1 MKLILENAKNPLY
14 QKVLAYNS
22 RNVPQNISVLDI
34 VCVDEET
41 KKKITIG
48 QLFENLYK
56 ENQFLKEELKKTQKQ
71 IEQNYDTQIKL
82 IEALRNETREK
93 GVL

>member
-1 MKLILENAKNPLY
+1 MKLILETAKNPLY

-22 RNVPQNISVLDI
+22 RNVPKNISVLDI

-41 KKKITIG
+41 NQKFTIG

-56 ENQFLKEELKKTQKQ
+56 ENQELKEELERTKKQ
-71 IEQNYDTQIKL
+71 IEQNYDTQINL
-82 IEALRNETREK
+82 IEALKNETREK

>member
-1 MKLILENAKNPLY
+1 MKLILETAKNPLY

-22 RNVPQNISVLDI
+22 RNVPKNISVLNI

-41 KKKITIG
+41 NQKFTIG

-56 ENQFLKEELKKTQKQ
+56 ENQELKEELKKAKEKIDENYNTQ
-71 IEQNYDTQIKL
+71 IEL